1 MVNASPKAGEPFEIY
16 FVVDNHGGAGMITVQ
31 AKDGDTVVAEK
42 VVGVTENQ
50 FRVITME
57 LVLEAGEH
65 VITVGDMS
73 ETIVV
78 EYKYAVADATA

>member
-1 MVNASPKAGEPFEIY
+1 
-16 FVVDNHGGAGMITVQ
+16 MITVQ

-42 VVGVTENQ
+42 VVGVAENQ

-78 EYKYAVADATA
+78 E